1 MFDLVFVL
9 IAVGVLALIILASI
23 RIAYEAGVDAGWRQS
38 GAWWDYIIKRDPQ
51 SFLEHIAAHTRG
63 DVE

>member
-1 MFDLVFVL
+1 MFDIVLVL
-9 IAVGVLALIILASI
+9 LAIAILAGIILASL